1 MQDYQK
7 ITIQTLLNK
16 YRRIEAEFMTKE
28 ITEFKN
34 ELLNFK
40 ADQLKMLHVLDTNPQ
55 KYKETIGIL
64 ENLIGKENLKM
75 C

>member
-16 YRRIEAEFMTKE
+16 YQRIEAEFMTKE

-34 ELLNFK
+34 LMLQFKSEFYQIQNNLEAMNDKGQNTQTIKLLESF
-40 ADQLKMLHVLDTNPQ
+40 V
-55 KYKETIGIL
+55 
-64 ENLIGKENLKM
+64 GKP
-75 C
+75 